1 MPKPMI
7 GSGTTAIIELS
18 SHSLPEQ
25 CDTVVALEGVGRVRS
40 STRTSLVRAVQ
51 PLRKSAV
58 AAASRAPLPKCFAF
72 MGYPPVL
79 LVRQRHHWAAPR
91 KTDASFFELR
101 AGGIPA
107 NPRPSAAAAPRA
119 SRRGKHVGFSQRARL
134 GVIVRRWS
142 RAMGRPKQ
150 HRCRP
155 SRCGSLYGTL
165 FECVARMCTYILVYF
180 SRLKGRSTSRRQSA
194 VMLMAVIGA
203 SR

>member
-51 PLRKSAV
+51 PLRKSA

-79 LVRQRHHWAAPR
+79 LVRQRHRWAASR

-101 AGGIPA
+101 AGGVPA
-107 NPRPSAAAAPRA
+107 NPRPSGRRSPRA
-119 SRRGKHVGFSQRARL
+119 SRRGKHVG
-134 GVIVRRWS
+134 
-142 RAMGRPKQ
+142 
-150 HRCRP
+150 
-155 SRCGSLYGTL
+155 SLN
-165 FECVARMCTYILVYF
+165 ELV
-180 SRLKGRSTSRRQSA
+180 SA
-194 VMLMAVIGA
+194 L
-203 SR
+203 S

>member
-40 STRTSLVRAVQ
+40 STRPSLVRAVQ

-58 AAASRAPLPKCFAF
+58 AAASHAPLPKCFAF

-79 LVRQRHHWAAPR
+79 LVRQRHRWAAPR

-101 AGGIPA
+101 AGGVPA
-107 NPRPSAAAAPRA
+107 NPRPSAATAACFAPGVA
-119 SRRGKHVGFSQRARL
+119 CWVLSTNSSRRYRK
-134 GVIVRRWS
+134 
-142 RAMGRPKQ
+142 
-150 HRCRP
+150 
-155 SRCGSLYGTL
+155 
-165 FECVARMCTYILVYF
+165 EVATRN
-180 SRLKGRSTSRRQSA
+180 RSP
-194 VMLMAVIGA
+194 
-203 SR
+203 

>member
-58 AAASRAPLPKCFAF
+58 AAASHAPLPKCFAF

-79 LVRQRHHWAAPR
+79 LVRQRHRWAAPR

-101 AGGIPA
+101 AGGVPA
-107 NPRPSAAAAPRA
+107 NPRQSAAAARVLRA
-119 SRRGKHVGFSQRARL
+119 GGSML
-134 GVIVRRWS
+134 GSLNELVSAVIVRRVVT
-142 RAMGRPKQ
+142 RNR
-150 HRCRP
+150 
-155 SRCGSLYGTL
+155 
-165 FECVARMCTYILVYF
+165 
-180 SRLKGRSTSRRQSA
+180 SRRATSVPALTLRSPLRHA
-194 VMLMAVIGA
+194 V
-203 SR
+203 